1 MEKAILVVHLLIAF
15 AIIGMI
21 LLQQGK
27 GADAGASFGGGASQT
42 LFGSAGTWNFFSK
55 TTAILATLFFA
66 TSFGLAIIAKN
77 SAGIDG
83 SVLPA
88 MELLEMDVPVIESD
102 SGIPVLDSLSSDAA
116 VSELPVLDLPLMEEL
131 SEELMLPAEP
141 AAEQ

>member
-1 MEKAILVVHLLIAF
+1 MEKVILVVHLLIAF

-27 GADAGASFGGGASQT
+27 GADAGASFGAGASQT

-77 SAGIDG
+77 SAGIDQE
-83 SVLPA
+83 VLPA
-88 MELLEMDVPVIESD
+88 IELLEAQVPAVEDD
-102 SGIPVLDSLSSDAA
+102 SGIPVLESQSSNVDVSEFPVLEESSDGL
-116 VSELPVLDLPLMEEL
+116 V
-131 SEELMLPAEP
+131 LPAVP

>member
-1 MEKAILVVHLLIAF
+1 MEKVILVAHLLIAF

-42 LFGSAGTWNFFSK
+42 LFGSGGTWNFFSK

-66 TSFGLAIIAKN
+66 TSFSLAIIAKN
-77 SAGIDG
+77 SVGIDE

-88 MELLEMDVPVIESD
+88 MELLEVDVPVVESA
-102 SGIPVLDSLSSDAA
+102 SGIPVLDDLSSDAEI
-116 VSELPVLDLPLMEEL
+116 SDLPVLEEL
-131 SEELMLPAEP
+131 SETLILPAES
-141 AAEQ
+141 ASEQ

>member
-27 GADAGASFGGGASQT
+27 GADAGASFGAGASQT
-42 LFGSAGTWNFFSK
+42 LFGSGGTWNFFSK

-77 SAGIDG
+77 TAGIDEE
-83 SVLPA
+83 VLPA
-88 MELLEMDVPVIESD
+88 IELLEAQVPVVQDD
-102 SGIPVLDSLSSDAA
+102 SGIPVLESQSSDANI
-116 VSELPVLDLPLMEEL
+116 SELPVLEESSGDLV
-131 SEELMLPAEP
+131 LPEVP
-141 AAEQ
+141 VVE

>member
-27 GADAGASFGGGASQT
+27 GADAGASFGAGASQT
-42 LFGSAGTWNFFSK
+42 LFGSGGTWNFFSK

-77 SAGIDG
+77 TAGIDEE
-83 SVLPA
+83 VLPA
-88 MELLEMDVPVIESD
+88 IELLEAQVPAVQND
-102 SGIPVLDSLSSDAA
+102 SGIPVLESQSSD
-116 VSELPVLDLPLMEEL
+116 VNISELPVLEESSGDLVLPEL
-131 SEELMLPAEP
+131 PVVE
-141 AAEQ
+141 